1 MSDLTLANQ
10 LELSRA
16 EVQQARRQLDL
27 MMAVAKMA
35 ADTPDVAFLM
45 TRALELIATFNN
57 WVVGQYWQIDERENV
72 AVCSEWYYFG
82 SSMAEFRNA
91 SLDRR
96 FSQGVGLPGRS
107 WATGQPLLLPEIAKE
122 TGLNFPRRPVA
133 IRCGITA
140 GYGFPIKNGPFVLG
154 VAEFFSFESIKTDH
168 HDDQFYSKLGV
179 YIGSLMAHAEANA
192 FVRQQE
198 GINKAA
204 VERASA
210 GFIAINASSQIV
222 EWSGPTAE
230 LFGWEKE
237 EVIGRTLLD
246 TIIPERY
253 KNPHLQGVF
262 RYNTTGESTVSN
274 KTVIVP
280 AVRRDGSEIKIEL
293 RIFPI
298 VTPSFK
304 GFGAFVQHAGLE
316 KPAADISLD

>member
-10 LELSRA
+10 LELSHA
-16 EVQQARRQLDL
+16 EVQQARRHVEL

-35 ADTPDVAFLM
+35 AETPDVAFLM
-45 TRALELIATFNN
+45 ARALELIATFNG
-57 WVVGQYWQIDERENV
+57 WVVGQYWQIDDKANV
-72 AVCSEWYYFG
+72 AICSEWYYFG
-82 SSMAEFRNA
+82 SSMTEFRNA

-154 VAEFFSFESIKTDH
+154 VAEFFSFDQIKIDH
-168 HDDQFYSKLGV
+168 FDDQFYSKLGA
-179 YIGSLMAHAEANA
+179 YIGSLIAHAEANA
-192 FVRQQE
+192 ITRQVE

-204 VERASA
+204 VERAGE

-222 EWSGPTAE
+222 EWSGSTAE
-230 LFGWEKE
+230 LFGWDKD
-237 EVIGRTLLD
+237 EVLGQTLLD

-253 KNPHLQGVF
+253 RNPHLQGIF

-274 KTVIVP
+274 RVVVAP
-280 AVRRDGSEIKIEL
+280 AMHRDGREIKIEL

-298 VTPSFK
+298 LTATFK
-304 GFGAFVQHAGLE
+304 GFGAFVRRAGEE
-316 KPAADISLD
+316 KPPADISLD